1 MDKLAALKMNESLL
15 ERRVEETGKG
25 IPSRGNSVSK
35 KVQGSRKGMVAMEQ
49 GATGQLGLWSEL
61 WDGAGGLTCRLEGS
75 EGP

>member
-35 KVQGSRKGMVAMEQ
+35 GSARRCKGQGKAWWQWSR
-49 GATGQLGLWSEL
+49 GQLVS
-61 WDGAGGLTCRLEGS
+61 
-75 EGP
+75 